1 LKEVQMW
8 NNIEFANPSFLY
20 LLILIP
26 LLIVWY
32 WFKHLRSYPEIQV
45 SSTEAFSK
53 KNKTLKQYFYHILLF
68 FRLSAYALLIVVMAR
83 PQSSTSRKDVS
94 IEGIDIVMAMDI
106 SGSMLA
112 QDFKPN
118 RLEASK
124 DVASAFIEN
133 RPNDRVGLVIFSGE
147 TFTQCPLTTDHT
159 VLQNLFK
166 DVKSG
171 MIEDGTAL
179 GDGLATAVNR
189 LRKSDAISKV
199 IILLTDGVNN
209 MGSID
214 PVSAAEIAKLYGI
227 RIYTIGV
234 GSRGLAPY
242 PVQTPFGIQYQD
254 VEVKI
259 DEKLLQRVAQMTDGL
274 YFRATNKRK
283 LEDIYSE
290 IDKLEKSKIDV
301 TEFSKKHE
309 EFLPFALMAVVLLLA
324 EILLR
329 NTIFRNTP

>member
-1 LKEVQMW
+1 MFD
-8 NNIEFANPSFLY
+8 NIEFANPNIIYFLV
-20 LLILIP
+20 IIP
-26 LLIVWY
+26 LLIAWY
-32 WFKHLRSYPEIQV
+32 CFRHKKAYPEIQI
-45 SSTEAFSK
+45 SSTQGFETIK
-53 KNKTLKQYFYHILLF
+53 GTLKQYMFHSLF
-68 FRLSAYALLIVVMAR
+68 ALRMIALALLILVLAR

-94 IEGIDIVMAMDI
+94 IEGIDVILAMDI

-124 DVASAFIEN
+124 EVAEEFISK
-133 RPNDRVGLVIFSGE
+133 RPNDRIGLVIFSGE
-147 TFTQCPLTTDHT
+147 TFTQCPLTTDHS
-159 VLQNLFK
+159 VLINLFK
-166 DVKSG
+166 DVESG

-214 PVSAAEIAKLYGI
+214 PMSAAEIAKLYGI

-234 GSRGLAPY
+234 GSRGMAPY
-242 PVQTPFGIQYQD
+242 PVQTPFGIQYQN

-259 DEKLLQRVAQMTDGL
+259 DEKLLQSVAGMTDGL
-274 YFRATNKRK
+274 YFRATNKQSLK
-283 LEDIYSE
+283 DIYDE

-309 EFLPFALMAVVLLLA
+309 EFLPLAIIALLLLLA
-324 EILLR
+324 EVLLR
-329 NTIFRNTP
+329 NTVFRTVP